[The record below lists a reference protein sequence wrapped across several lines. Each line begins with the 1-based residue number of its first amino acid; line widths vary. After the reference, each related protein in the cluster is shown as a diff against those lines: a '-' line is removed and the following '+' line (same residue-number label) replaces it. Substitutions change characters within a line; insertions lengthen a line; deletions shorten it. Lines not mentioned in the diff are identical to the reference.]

1 MHRRSFLASLAA
13 SLAVG
18 CDAPERASG
27 TPSTEA
33 ITGSTMSPT
42 TSSTT
47 PPVTAAVAGPAPSLT
62 ADPYPLGVA
71 SGDPDSTS
79 VVLWTK
85 AGAADPT
92 VDVPM
97 AWDVATDP
105 GFTSLAASGR
115 AVGRAVDGQTV
126 RVIVDGLDPGR
137 RFWYRFRIG
146 DAASASGRTRTLPAQ
161 GAASF
166 GLAFGSCQARDDPD
180 LWDHH
185 LGLAADPDV
194 DLIVWLGDFIYDRG
208 AATLDEYRLRYA
220 ECRGDL
226 RLQASSAAHPWVCTW
241 DDHEVAN
248 DYDASVDPERRMAG
262 YTAWWEH
269 QPTRLPR
276 PTRSGLAVHRA
287 VDIGDLA
294 RVLLLDCRQYNTAG
308 TVLGDA
314 QWSWLAESVDHGA
327 RHTILASPVVV
338 SPLGVGE
345 LTPPYAFEAHP
356 ADAERLARLLAAAP
370 GPLIVS
376 GDLHL
381 AMELAFTETIT
392 EWMAPPLS
400 SPFPD
405 EYAELV
411 PFLPLVSPAVRS
423 AEVRTGYLHVEVSPG
438 ALTPSAR

>member
-1 MHRRSFLASLAA
+1 MHRRPFLASMAA
-13 SLAVG
+13 FLAVG
-18 CDAPERASG
+18 CDAAERAVEEPGPDANPGSTTRPD
-27 TPSTEA
+27 TPST
-33 ITGSTMSPT
+33 TRG
-42 TSSTT
+42 
-47 PPVTAAVAGPAPSLT
+47 VVAAVAGPAPPLT
-62 ADPYPLGVA
+62 ANPYPLGVA
-71 SGDPDSTS
+71 SGDPDSAS

-85 AGAADPT
+85 AGAVDPA

-105 GFTSLAASGR
+105 GFTSLTASGT
-115 AVGRAVDGQTV
+115 ATGRAVDGQTV
-126 RVIVDGLDPGR
+126 RVVVDGLDPGR

-146 DAASASGRTRTLPAQ
+146 EAVSMSGRTQTLPA
-161 GAASF
+161 GGEAPF
-166 GLAFGSCQARDDPD
+166 GLAFGSCQARDTPD

-185 LGLAADPDV
+185 LRLAADADV
-194 DLIVWLGDFIYDRG
+194 DLVVWLGDFIYDRG
-208 AATLDEYRLRYA
+208 ATTLDEYRRRYA
-220 ECRGDL
+220 EYRGDP

-248 DYDASVDPERRMAG
+248 DYDASVDPERRLAG

-269 QPTRLPR
+269 QPTRLPP
-276 PTRSGLAVHRA
+276 PTRAGLAVHRA
-287 VDIGDLA
+287 IDIGDLT
-294 RVLLLDCRQYNTAG
+294 RILVLDCRQYNTAA

-345 LTPPYAFEAHP
+345 LSPPYAFEAHP
-356 ADAERLARLLAAAP
+356 GDAERLARLLAAAP
-370 GPLIVS
+370 DPLIVS

-381 AMELAFTETIT
+381 ALELDFTDTIT

-400 SPFPD
+400 SAVPA

-411 PFLPLVSPAVRS
+411 PLLPLVSPAVRS
-423 AEVRTGYLHVEVSPG
+423 AEVRTGYLHVEVTAG
-438 ALTPSAR
+438 ALTPSVR